1 MMKTLESPRPDRVII
16 FTRYPT
22 PGKTK
27 KRLIPALGPIGAAEL
42 HREMTEK
49 ILNVVRKAASGKTMD
64 VEVCFDGGTEHRMGC
79 WLGPGLTFSA
89 QVEGDLGERLG
100 AAFDQAFRK
109 GAKRVVL
116 IGADIPDACE
126 RHIDQAFDALGD
138 HDLVFGPSIDGGY
151 WLLGMKG
158 PADLFHGIPWGTGK
172 VLEKSIAVAREKGLS
187 IHRLETLTDLDRK
200 EDLARLMPEWTERGP
215 YISAIIPTLNEAN
228 HVQGAVEGARSDGV
242 EVIVVDGGS
251 TDNTVALAEKAG
263 ARVYSTQPGRAVQQN
278 RGAKLALGSVLL
290 FLHADTVLP
299 GDYEV
304 QVFETLM
311 DRRIVLGAF
320 RFKTDLDHPMMK
332 GIEALTNFR
341 SRFLGLPYGD
351 QGLFLRKEVFRQV
364 NGFPRVPIA
373 EDLFFVRKLSRL
385 GRIGIAPGHV
395 VTSARRWRKVGLLRT
410 TLLNQIIVAG
420 CYLGVPTRKLVPLYK
435 KRPGKSD

>member
-1 MMKTLESPRPDRVII
+1 MPIHESPRPDRVII

-27 KRLIPALGPIGAAEL
+27 KRLIPALGPIGAAEVQ
-42 HREMTEK
+42 REMSEK

-64 VEVCFDGGTEHRMGC
+64 VEVCFEDGTTSKMAR

-89 QVEGDLGERLG
+89 QVQGDMGERLG

-109 GAKRVVL
+109 GAKRIVL
-116 IGADIPDACE
+116 IGADIPEACE
-126 RHIDQAFDALGD
+126 RHIHQAFEALGD
-138 HDLVFGPSIDGGY
+138 HDLVFGPSSDGGY

-158 PADLFHGIPWGTGK
+158 PAALFHGIAWGTRR
-172 VLEKSIAVAREKGLS
+172 VLEQSIAMAREKDLTTQ
-187 IHRLETLTDLDRK
+187 RLETLTDLDRK
-200 EDLARLMPEWTERGP
+200 EHLGRLMPEWAIGRPT
-215 YISAIIPTLNEAN
+215 ISVIIPTLNEAN
-228 HVQGAVEGARSDGV
+228 HVQGIIEGARSDGV
-242 EVIVVDGGS
+242 ECIVVDGGS
-251 TDNTVALAEKAG
+251 TDNTVALAKNAG
-263 ARVYSTQPGRAVQQN
+263 ARVYISQPGRAVQQN

-299 GDYEV
+299 GDYAF

-311 DRRIVLGAF
+311 DRRMVLGAF
-320 RFKTDLDHPMMK
+320 RFKTDMDHPMMK

-341 SRFLGLPYGD
+341 ARFLGLPYGD
-351 QGLFLRKEVFRQV
+351 QGLFLRKEVFRRV
-364 NGFPRVPIA
+364 KGFPRVPIA

-435 KRPGKSD
+435 KRPGKSS